1 MAKKVKIHKRI
12 KINKKLYTVFFPSIS
27 AVIFLAL
34 LIFMFWHG
42 GSMVPQ
48 HEIYISSENPKQGD
62 TVLIRVNSKYPAVS
76 GSFENKDII
85 FYKNGKYSD
94 WVTLLG
100 IDAGIKP
107 GKYKISVNAFGEKME
122 KEINI
127 EIKGFPVIK
136 MPVTKEMQDK
146 GYTGEKI
153 VQNIKNN
160 DNPNLNEV
168 LDKFTPQAYFNS
180 PFTFPLQKIQNSGLV
195 FGELIKSTDY
205 QIQHFGTDLRAG
217 SGTKVYAINDGK
229 VVLEKELSNYGK
241 TVIIDHGLGIFS
253 LYLHLDEFLVSAN
266 QNVKK
271 NQIIGLSGNTGYSTA
286 PHLHFSIRDNGTRVD
301 PILFIRT
308 SEKTTENFN
317 LASIKNALT
326 KIFNIDVLK

>member
-1 MAKKVKIHKRI
+1 M
-12 KINKKLYTVFFPSIS
+12 
-27 AVIFLAL
+27 
-34 LIFMFWHG
+34 
-42 GSMVPQ
+42 PQ

-100 IDAGIKP
+100 IDADIKP
-107 GKYKISVNAFGEKME
+107 GKYKVLVNAFGEKME

-127 EIKGFPVIK
+127 ETKDFPIIK
-136 MPVTKEMQDK
+136 MPVTKEMRDK

-153 VQNIKNN
+153 VQNIKDN
-160 DNPNLNEV
+160 DNPALNEI
-168 LDKFTPQAYFNS
+168 LEKFTPQAYFNS
-180 PFTFPLQKIQNSGLV
+180 PFSFPLRKIQNSGLV
-195 FGELIKSTDY
+195 FGQLIKGADY

-217 SGTKVYAINDGK
+217 SGTEVYAINDGK

-253 LYLHLDEFLVSAN
+253 LYLHLDEFLVLAN
-266 QNVKK
+266 QSVKK
-271 NQIIGLSGNTGYSTA
+271 NQVIGLSGSTGYSTA

-301 PILFIRT
+301 PILFIKT
-308 SEKTTENFN
+308 SEKSTENFN
-317 LASIKNALT
+317 LASIKNAFG
-326 KIFNIDVLK
+326 KILNFGIIEE